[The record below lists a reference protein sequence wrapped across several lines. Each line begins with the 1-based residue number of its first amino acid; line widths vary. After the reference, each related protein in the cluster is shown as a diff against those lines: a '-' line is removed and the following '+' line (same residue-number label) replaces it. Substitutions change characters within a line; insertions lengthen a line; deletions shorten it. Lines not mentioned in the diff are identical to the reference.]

1 MRTEEILRIHKLAV
15 RIRTMSLV
23 SQEGRINEL
32 SEEDVNALLEMQQEQ
47 AVEIENLTRK
57 ALNHVTNR

>member
-1 MRTEEILRIHKLAV
+1 MKTEDIFRIHKLAV

-32 SEEDVNALLEMQQEQ
+32 SEEDVNALLEIQQEQ

>member
-1 MRTEEILRIHKLAV
+1 MKTEDILRIHKLAV

>member
-1 MRTEEILRIHKLAV
+1 MKTEDILRIHKLAV

-32 SEEDVNALLEMQQEQ
+32 SEEDVNALLEIQQEQ